1 MVGKPSIFHM
11 SSWNIRNIFQWYSY
25 SFVSHA
31 HRLCCR
37 NVNQGNVRLR
47 RVYFHLQD
55 GIMSLSSSP
64 EERGSISVRIPNR
77 ERNAMG
83 LLRNL
88 LIPSRH
94 KVQEIGSQI
103 EVRRERKT
111 ERWPCFTSCWPAK
124 KKHKKNPKN
133 QQKWGLELETC
144 TLVQG
149 YLFPAFSPLKSCHVS
164 RNIPFI
170 IYGDSHSCLLCSGYC
185 ATCQVQAL
193 FFAKLFFFFN
203 AEGRKNKRK
212 KKSLFAGLMRKLK
225 PGQRKEVFL

>member
-1 MVGKPSIFHM
+1 MALWVSVHRQRSVAPSL
-11 SSWNIRNIFQWYSY
+11 WEYQT
-25 SFVSHA
+25 
-31 HRLCCR
+31 
-37 NVNQGNVRLR
+37 
-47 RVYFHLQD
+47 
-55 GIMSLSSSP
+55 
-64 EERGSISVRIPNR
+64 E